1 MLMLSEPVVSALR
14 YLALSNREKMKYLPI
29 RNPEVRYEPP
39 DEGDD
44 VEGDPEVAFRAA
56 FRLLIEAHIDL
67 PQDELHS
74 IRRELLCVMTLM
86 LNAVNHGADDI
97 WWLNK
102 EQSGFRSELDASWLV
117 VQRLALLALKSAGVE
132 AAPPQLPFE
141 DLIRSAGFR
150 RIRIERHVE

>member
-1 MLMLSEPVVSALR
+1 MLPEPVVSALR

-29 RNPEVRYEPP
+29 RNPEIRYEPP

-44 VEGDPEVAFRAA
+44 IEGDSEVAFRAA
-56 FRLLIEAHIDL
+56 LRLLIEAHVDH
-67 PQDELHS
+67 QQHELHS
-74 IRRELLCVMTLM
+74 IRRDLLSVMTLM
-86 LNAVNHGADDI
+86 LMAANHGAADI

-102 EQSGFRSELDASWLV
+102 EQYGISSELDDSWLV
-117 VQRLALLALKSAGVE
+117 VQRLALLTLKSAGVE
-132 AAPPQLPFE
+132 AAPPQLSFE